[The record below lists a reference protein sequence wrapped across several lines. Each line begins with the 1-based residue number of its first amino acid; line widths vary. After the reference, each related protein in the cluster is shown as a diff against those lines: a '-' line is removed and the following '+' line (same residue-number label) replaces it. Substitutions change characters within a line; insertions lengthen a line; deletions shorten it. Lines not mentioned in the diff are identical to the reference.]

1 MLNQKD
7 DETPFESGDEDGLS
21 TSTKNEAVY
30 PNAEIRINRAQFP
43 LFQLKR
49 MVDNRQLQLDPG
61 FQRNNVWESKQ
72 KYELIES
79 ILMGIP
85 LPVIYLF
92 EDKNAKKQM
101 VDGRQRIT
109 SIVDYMNNHFALQD
123 LKILPAFNGK
133 RFGDLDATYQN
144 KIEEYQLHAYVIEP
158 PTPEQVKYDI
168 FDRVNRGGTE
178 LNTQEM
184 RNALYYG
191 KSTEMLKTLA
201 RLESFRRAT
210 DKKIDDTRMRAQYA
224 ILRLVGFY
232 LYRTTK
238 RFEYKSN
245 INDFLAPVMQYLNQ
259 EASETERT
267 EIKDRFDRA
276 MAAIYDLFGKDAF
289 RLPVSN
295 EKRRPISLALF
306 ESLGYFFMIKD
317 VSGCDEST
325 LKSKLKEQIRWFDQ
339 SGSFKFAVDSA
350 TNVYYRFS
358 EMEKLAE
365 ELRC

>member
-1 MLNQKD
+1 MLNIKD
-7 DETPFESGDEDGLS
+7 DETPFESVDEDGLS
-21 TSTKNEAVY
+21 TKAKNEEVY

-49 MVDNRQLQLDPG
+49 MVDNKQLQLDPG
-61 FQRNNVWESKQ
+61 FQRNNVWETKQ

-109 SIVDYMNNHFALQD
+109 SIVDYMNNNFALQD

-133 RFGDLDATYQN
+133 KFKDLDAAYQN

-168 FDRVNRGGTE
+168 FDRVNRGGTP

-191 KSTEMLKTLA
+191 KSTEMLKALA
-201 RLESFRRAT
+201 KLESFKKAT
-210 DKKIDDTRMRAQYA
+210 DKKIDDTKMRAQYA
-224 ILRLVGFY
+224 ILRLIGFY

-238 RFEYKSN
+238 NFEYKSN

-259 EASETERT
+259 ASEQELN
-267 EIKDRFDRA
+267 EINHKFDRA
-276 MAAIYDLFGKDAF
+276 METIYKLLGKDAF
-289 RLPVSN
+289 RLPISN

-306 ESLGYFFMIKD
+306 ESLGYFFMIID
-317 VSGCDEST
+317 VSCSDDET
-325 LKSKLKEQIRWFDQ
+325 LKSKLKDQIRWFDQ

-350 TNVYYRFS
+350 TNVNQRFS

>member
-1 MLNQKD
+1 MLNQKED
-7 DETPFESGDEDGLS
+7 TTPFESVDEDGLS
-21 TSTKNEAVY
+21 TAAKNEAVY

-49 MVDNRQLQLDPG
+49 MVDNKQLQLDPG
-61 FQRNNVWESKQ
+61 FQRNDVWETKQ

-133 RFGDLDATYQN
+133 KFRDLDSTYQN

-224 ILRLVGFY
+224 ILRLIGFY

-238 RFEYKSN
+238 MFEYRSN
-245 INDFLAPVMQYLNQ
+245 INDFLAPVMQHLNQ
-259 EASETERT
+259 TPEEQIK
-267 EIKDRFDRA
+267 EISDRFDKA
-276 MAAIYDLFGKDAF
+276 MASIYKLLGKDAF
-289 RLPVSN
+289 RLPVNN

-306 ESLGYFFMIKD
+306 ESLGYFFMIVD
-317 VSGCDEST
+317 VSCCDDEV
-325 LKSKLKEQIRWFDQ
+325 LKSKLTDKIRWFDC
-339 SGSFKFAVDSA
+339 SDLFKFAVDSA
-350 TNVYYRFS
+350 TNVNQRFS